1 MPDLFERFLVLSCF
15 IYNLKIFTFSVHFF
29 LYVQCSPYKCNYILS
44 NFFSWWVSY
53 VFISPL
59 IVNEDLTIFM
69 SMANMFMKKKIIF
82 MPATFVCTFYFT
94 IRSFYKEF
102 LVLLYSKF
110 YIMNVINIFVGFDLL
125 PLENVSKVKHMY
137 SIVV

>member
-1 MPDLFERFLVLSCF
+1 
-15 IYNLKIFTFSVHFF
+15 
-29 LYVQCSPYKCNYILS
+29 
-44 NFFSWWVSY
+44 
-53 VFISPL
+53 
-59 IVNEDLTIFM
+59 
-69 SMANMFMKKKIIF
+69 